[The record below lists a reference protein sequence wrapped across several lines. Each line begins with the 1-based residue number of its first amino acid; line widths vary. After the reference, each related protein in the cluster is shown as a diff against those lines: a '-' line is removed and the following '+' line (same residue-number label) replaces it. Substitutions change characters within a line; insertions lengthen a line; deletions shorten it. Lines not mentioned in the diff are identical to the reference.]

1 MNRKKVGA
9 FISIPKCGS
18 KTILHMYNLGPNRD
32 NDLKCK
38 KNHFVIYENHQRLCV
53 LEKKYNLNDK
63 FVFTFV
69 RNPYSR
75 IKSWFNYHK
84 HIPMYKNKTLNRWI
98 KEGCKTHWKIQNQTN
113 WVKEKK
119 SPLLQYNFIEGNK
132 NIDYIGKMEN
142 FQKDNIIII
151 SKLNEIFK
159 NPKEILEVYYKKD
172 LEENDIIK
180 KLKKEKFMN
189 NCWVWLYRGAWHE
202 WEINEI
208 DMAVPLSPQQV
219 LKKRKYTRTHLRMV
233 ISQPKYIAKKEVQSF
248 ISQEELLVIHLPNL
262 VQELLKVLLTEFVFV
277 MKYTKKV

>member
-38 KNHFVIYENHQRLCV
+38 KNHFVIYENHQRLYV

-113 WVKEKK
+113 WIKEKK

-159 NPKEILEVYYKKD
+159 KNNIQKKIKYLPNKKNQSKKNKEVLTQESKDIIYNLFKKD
-172 LEENDIIK
+172 FDYFGYDK
-180 KLKKEKFMN
+180 
-189 NCWVWLYRGAWHE
+189 
-202 WEINEI
+202 
-208 DMAVPLSPQQV
+208 
-219 LKKRKYTRTHLRMV
+219 
-233 ISQPKYIAKKEVQSF
+233 
-248 ISQEELLVIHLPNL
+248 
-262 VQELLKVLLTEFVFV
+262 
-277 MKYTKKV
+277 